1 MQLKRVISSPKLQ
14 NETFDVEEDQE
25 DGSDPAPT
33 RSQVAEYIHDIAGQ
47 LASMAR
53 QAGLPRTA
61 ERLLSACSVLEGEF

>member
-1 MQLKRVISSPKLQ
+1 V
-14 NETFDVEEDQE
+14 EDDVDEQIGE
-25 DGSDPAPT
+25 APT

-47 LASMAR
+47 LATMAR

>member
-1 MQLKRVISSPKLQ
+1 MSALKLQ
-14 NETFDVEEDQE
+14 NETLDVEEDQD
-25 DGSDPAPT
+25 DGSGPAPT

-47 LASMAR
+47 LASMAQ